1 MHVPFF
7 CLSVDPPVI
16 SVPPQS
22 TLAEIGSDIEFA
34 CTAEGEG
41 TLTFAWTTTA
51 PVGVSS
57 FVQTQFN
64 LQDGSETSTLSLTNV
79 GANHSGVY
87 ACSVSNERGSTPPL
101 QATLTIIGQ

>member
-1 MHVPFF
+1 M
-7 CLSVDPPVI
+7 
-16 SVPPQS
+16 PPQS
-22 TLAEIGSDIEFA
+22 IIAEFGSDIEIA

-57 FVQTQFN
+57 SVQTRFN
-64 LQDGSETSTLSLTNV
+64 LQDGSETSILSLTNV

-87 ACSVSNERGSTPPL
+87 ACSVGNERGSTPPL